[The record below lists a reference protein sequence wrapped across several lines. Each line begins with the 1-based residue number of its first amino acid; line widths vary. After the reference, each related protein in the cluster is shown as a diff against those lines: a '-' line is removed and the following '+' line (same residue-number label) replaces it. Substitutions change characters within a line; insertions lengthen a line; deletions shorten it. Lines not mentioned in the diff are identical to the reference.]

1 MNQSGSGGSDYVS
14 QWYSLTPLN
23 IHKLD
28 QYTVNNLNNSPMFSP
43 LKPGT
48 AFPTPTNG
56 LIPTS
61 IHLSNST
68 PRIGY
73 VGQNG
78 GTDVDDDKYFYQYL
92 KYKKKYLKHRNRLI
106 TNS

>member
-1 MNQSGSGGSDYVS
+1 MNQSGSGGSDYIS
-14 QWYSLTPLN
+14 PWYSVTPLN

-28 QYTVNNLNNSPMFSP
+28 QFTANNLNNSPMFSP

-68 PRIGY
+68 PKIINFN
-73 VGQNG
+73 QFG
-78 GTDVDDDKYFYQYL
+78 GSSDDDEIYYYQYL
-92 KYKKKYLKHRNRLI
+92 KYKKKYLKYRDLLI
-106 TNS
+106 